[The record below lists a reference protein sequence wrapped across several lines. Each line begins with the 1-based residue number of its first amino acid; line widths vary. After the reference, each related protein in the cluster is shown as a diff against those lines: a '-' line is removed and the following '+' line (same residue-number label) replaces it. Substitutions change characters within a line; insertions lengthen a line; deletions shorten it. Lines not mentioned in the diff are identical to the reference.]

1 MYWRFI
7 TSQNGDVRGFAWIEK
22 TQKWLLYE
30 TANTDNCDQYALC
43 GPNGFCNIIQS
54 FPDWVV
60 CGCFNGFVPV
70 DWVFDRSY
78 GCVRKTPLNCSGDGF
93 RKLAGVKMPETK
105 STWFSNT
112 MNLRECKNK
121 CLEKCN
127 CTAYSNLDIRNG
139 GSGCM
144 LWFGDLI
151 DIRVLSEN
159 KQEIYIRMAGSELD
173 DGDILKVRTKSNVKR
188 RIVVST
194 VLSTAIL
201 FLGLALVL
209 YVWKRKQQKNGALL
223 RNPHKDDDLGLPLFD
238 LEGRPKELLSE
249 SIIEACNLSQALR
262 SIHVALLCVQEN
274 REDRP
279 DMSYVVLMFGNEDAL
294 PRPKHPG
301 FYIERD
307 TIEESLP
314 KQTKPLSENECSISL
329 LEASS
334 EATYHDRSM
343 NSLSEFQRLDR
354 FLEGNMFGS
363 PVDCGLEA
371 GAEKVELRLDLENE

>member
-1 MYWRFI
+1 MTGCITFYSAEGRITMVTIEMLPVREQNYNGILVFPVIFI
-7 TSQNGDVRGFAWIEK
+7 LT
-22 TQKWLLYE
+22 
-30 TANTDNCDQYALC
+30 
-43 GPNGFCNIIQS
+43 
-54 FPDWVV
+54 
-60 CGCFNGFVPV
+60 PV
-70 DWVFDRSY
+70 FHCH
-78 GCVRKTPLNCSGDGF
+78 G
-93 RKLAGVKMPETK
+93 
-105 STWFSNT
+105 
-112 MNLRECKNK
+112 
-121 CLEKCN
+121 
-127 CTAYSNLDIRNG
+127 I
-139 GSGCM
+139 
-144 LWFGDLI
+144 
-151 DIRVLSEN
+151 
-159 KQEIYIRMAGSELD
+159 D

-238 LEGRPKELLSE
+238 LGQRIGAEEAAISICDYSWKFIKLEQKIVQAWRLFQEGRPKELLSE

-329 LEASS
+329 LEA
-334 EATYHDRSM
+334 R
-343 NSLSEFQRLDR
+343 
-354 FLEGNMFGS
+354 
-363 PVDCGLEA
+363 
-371 GAEKVELRLDLENE
+371 